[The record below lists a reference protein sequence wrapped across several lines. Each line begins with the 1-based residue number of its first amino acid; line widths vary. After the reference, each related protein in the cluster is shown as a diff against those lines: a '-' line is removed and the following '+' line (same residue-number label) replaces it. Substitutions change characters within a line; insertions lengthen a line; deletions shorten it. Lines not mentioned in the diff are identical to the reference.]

1 MHKTK
6 WLVLLLVVLG
16 VMVTP
21 AAAQLDTVPPL
32 APAIGQDINPNANI
46 SWPPPVYVLRGEF
59 AIRGSV
65 NLPGLANYYIEY
77 RPYNADL
84 TLAQENDLWFPVSL
98 PSNAAVQN
106 DVLAVWDTTTVP
118 DGVYELRLT
127 ANTSSS
133 ATPIVAFVRPIRV
146 ENEPPP
152 FVTLAPGPA
161 LTLQPGVIPT
171 LTLPAARPTSTAT
184 LPPPPPTQALP
195 TLAPTQD
202 PTPRATINVGR
213 ANVRT
218 GDSTLYNVVTSYAQG
233 ETFPIVGISAA
244 GTGWFLIQQANG
256 NNAWVAPSVVTVS
269 GNTANVPRILPPPP
283 PVTPTPVPTVTPITQ
298 ANLVAGIVQLSPS
311 QPVCGETFNVGFDVA
326 NLGSTQTLSGGVVSL
341 QDVRGGQVQESTIGG
356 FPVLNPGQTFRVQM
370 PLTVDTFYD
379 ETHTLVLIIDPQ
391 NQVAETNESDNRR
404 EISYTLSKGGC
415 P

>member
-6 WLVLLLVVLG
+6 WIVLLLVIFGLIAA
-16 VMVTP
+16 P
-21 AAAQLDTVPPL
+21 AAAQVTDVPPL

-65 NLPGLANYYIEY
+65 NLPSLSNYYIEY

-84 TLAQENDLWFPVSL
+84 TMASESDLWFPVSL

-127 ANTSSS
+127 VNTASN
-133 ATPIVAFVRPIRV
+133 APILAFVRPVRI

-152 FVTLAPGPA
+152 FVTLEPGPA
-161 LTLQPGVIPT
+161 ITLQPGVIPT
-171 LTLPAARPTSTAT
+171 LTLPAARPTATAT
-184 LPPPPPTQALP
+184 LQP
-195 TLAPTQD
+195 TLAPPTPAPTHD
-202 PTPRATINVGR
+202 NTPRATINVGR

-218 GDSTLYNVVTSYAQG
+218 GDSTLYNVITSYSDGQV
-233 ETFPIVGISAA
+233 FPIVGISAR
-244 GTGWFLIQQANG
+244 GTGWFLIQQPNG

-269 GNTANVPRILPPPP
+269 GDTSNLPRIMPPPP
-283 PVTPTPVPTVTPITQ
+283 PVTPTPIPTATPITQ

-311 QPVCGETFNVGFDVA
+311 QPVCAQTFNVGFDVA

-341 QDVRGGQVQESTIGG
+341 QDVHNGQVQESTIGG

-404 EISYTLSKGGC
+404 EISYTLAKGSC